1 MAHFVPAGP
10 VQCEIRVSNSRF
22 ITHLA
27 PASDVATARAFIAS
41 IRQQMPDANHHVYA
55 YVIGHGGTTTLG
67 MSDDGEPS
75 GTAGRPALA
84 VLKGSGLGDVVVVVT
99 RFFGGT
105 LLGTGGLV
113 HAYGDSVKAV
123 LEITERHEKIART
136 QLVLAMSYAQ
146 YEGIKRTLANYD
158 HHIDD
163 ESFGTDITMT
173 VTMRVSDVATI
184 SALLT
189 EQTAGQIVIIPT

>member
-10 VQCEIRVSNSRF
+10 VHCEIRVSNSRF

-99 RFFGGT
+99 RYFGGT

-146 YEGIKRTLANYD
+146 YEGIKRTLAHYD

-173 VTMRVSDVATI
+173 VTVRVSDVETI
-184 SALLT
+184 SAILT
-189 EQTAGQIVIIPT
+189 EQTAGQIVIIPA